1 MKKVLFIDR
10 DGTILTEPEDEQ
22 VDSIDKFR
30 FNPGAITGLSKI
42 TRETDFELVMVT
54 NQDGL
59 GTKSFPEETFWPT
72 HNKMLQILK
81 DEGVQ
86 FSEIFIDRT
95 FPEENSPTRKPG
107 TAMLVK
113 YLAKG
118 IYLKKSYVIGDR
130 LTDIELA
137 KNIGCNAIFF
147 NETPSA
153 DAVLSTTDWNEIYNY
168 LKSIPRTSSVER
180 RTKETDIRIMLNID
194 GTGKNKINTGIGFF
208 DHMLSQIAVH
218 GNFDLDINARGDT
231 GVDSHHLIEDLAIC
245 LGEAF
250 LKALGSKKG
259 IERYSFVL
267 PMDDCLAQVA
277 LDLGGRPWLVWQVE
291 FTSTNLGE
299 MPTEMF
305 SHFFKS
311 FSDNAKCNLNIRAEG
326 SNDHHKIEAVFKA
339 VARAL
344 KMAVK
349 QSDNF
354 ELPSTKGNI

>member
-10 DGTILTEPEDEQ
+10 DGTIITEPEDEQ

-42 TRETDFELVMVT
+42 ARETDFELVMVT